1 MATRSRRA
9 TLVAEGK
16 IPGKN
21 YLPLDRGSASDLA
34 YAKIVDLILT
44 RELRP
49 GERTSVNLLADRL
62 TLGKTPI
69 KEAITRLQTEGVLM
83 VTGRS
88 GTTVKSINAEEARQ
102 LFALRRVLEE
112 FAADE
117 IVKNIS
123 QSEILTLHKLLREL
137 KSTSFDQSNIIQSSA
152 NFVRANVA
160 FHSIIISSA
169 GNPFLN
175 RLYSQLQI
183 QAQIVT
189 YLLHRGYDPKAAKRR
204 QVEHEEIVAALAD
217 RDSRRLKRVLRTHA
231 ETSENVILHSLDL
244 PRPADRSAPSHRAVR
259 V

>member
-1 MATRSRRA
+1 MATRSRRSTIA
-9 TLVAEGK
+9 AEGRF
-16 IPGKN
+16 PGKS

-34 YAKIVDLILT
+34 YGRIVDLILT
-44 RELRP
+44 RELRS

-62 TLGKTPI
+62 ELGKTPI
-69 KEAITRLQTEGVLM
+69 KEAITRLQTEGVLT

-123 QSEILTLHKLLREL
+123 HADISNLQKLLRDL
-137 KSTSFDQSNIIQSSA
+137 KTTSYDQTDIIQSSA

-160 FHSIIISSA
+160 FHSIIVSA
-169 GNPFLN
+169 AANPFLN

-204 QVEHEEIVAALAD
+204 QVEHEEVVAALED
-217 RDSRRLKRVLRTHA
+217 RDARQLKRALRTHA
-231 ETSENVILHSLDL
+231 ETSENVILHSLEFPDAKKTS
-244 PRPADRSAPSHRAVR
+244 PNHRAAR